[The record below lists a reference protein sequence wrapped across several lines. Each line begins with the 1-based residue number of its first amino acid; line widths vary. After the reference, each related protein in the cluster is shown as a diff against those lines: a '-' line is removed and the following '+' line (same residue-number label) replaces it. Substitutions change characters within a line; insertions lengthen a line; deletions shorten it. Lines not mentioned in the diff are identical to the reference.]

1 MEARAVA
8 RFVRLSPQKAR
19 LVTDMIRGKDVG
31 EALAVLRFAPQRASR
46 VVEKVLRSA
55 VANATHNL
63 ELDEDSLYVARAYV
77 DQGPVLKRWKP
88 RARGRADMR
97 RRPLAH
103 VTVVVGRRQDAAPG
117 AGGTARGSA
126 RRNA

>member
-1 MEARAVA
+1 MEARAMA
-8 RFVRLSPQKAR
+8 RYVRMSPRKAR
-19 LVTDMIRGKDVG
+19 LVTEMIRGKGVD
-31 EALAVLRFAPQRASR
+31 EALAVLRFSPQKASR

-55 VANATHNL
+55 IANATHNL
-63 ELDEDSLYVARAYV
+63 ELDEDSLVVARAYV

-103 VTVVVGRRQDAAPG
+103 VTVVVRSRDAAG
-117 AGGTARGSA
+117 DGREAGRGTNS
-126 RRNA
+126 

>member
-8 RFVRLSPQKAR
+8 RYVRLSPRKAR
-19 LVTDMIRGKDVG
+19 LVTEMIRGKSVD
-31 EALAVLRFAPQRASR
+31 EALAVLRFSPQKASR

-77 DQGPVLKRWKP
+77 DQGPVLKRWKA
-88 RARGRADMR
+88 RARGRAEMR

-103 VTVVVGRRQDAAPG
+103 VTVVVRSRETPA
-117 AGGTARGSA
+117 AGGSGRSGRKA
-126 RRNA
+126 